1 MPGRFA
7 LRRAG
12 RRQRLE
18 TCVSSRQPRNRPAAA
33 PLTRGAVF
41 LLRGLFIVKR
51 DHRQSAPP
59 QDRQRILSERR
70 NLKMARS
77 AHAYVRGNAGKF
89 YEWLAAGGRA
99 HPQGPPVWIC
109 GDCHLGNLGPVA
121 DADDNVQIQIRD
133 LDQTV
138 IGNPAHDLIR
148 LGLSLATAA
157 RGSDLPG
164 VTTARM
170 LEEMMV
176 GYSDALASKDSS
188 DIATGQRPDSVHLVM
203 RKAVDRTWKRLARE
217 RIEDLKPTIPLGRRF
232 WPLSKHEKRDVRRL
246 FRTEE
251 VRRVATCLRSRDD
264 DGDIELLDAAYW
276 VKGCSSLGRL
286 RIAALLRVGKKKNKE
301 NEFCLIDI
309 KEAVKAV
316 APRSAAS
323 KMPRDYA
330 ERVVVGARHL
340 APSLGERMISAS
352 LAGKAVFIRELLPQD
367 LKLEIDQLTR
377 EEATKAAR
385 YLSMVVGKA
394 HADQMDAA
402 TRRNWRKQL
411 TRNRSK
417 SLDAPSWLWSSVV
430 DLVTVHEAAYLD
442 HCRRYAMNAARS

>member
-1 MPGRFA
+1 M
-7 LRRAG
+7 
-12 RRQRLE
+12 
-18 TCVSSRQPRNRPAAA
+18 
-33 PLTRGAVF
+33 RGGVF
-41 LLRGLFIVKR
+41 YLWVYITVKR
-51 DHRQSAPP
+51 NHRQFVNPR
-59 QDRQRILSERR
+59 DRQRILGERR

-77 AHAYVRGNAGKF
+77 AHAYVRGNTLKF
-89 YEWLAAGGRA
+89 YEWLEADRCP
-99 HPQGPPVWIC
+99 HPQGPSVWIC

-121 DADDNVQIQIRD
+121 DADDNVEIQIRD

-170 LEEMMV
+170 LEEMIA
-176 GYSDALASKDSS
+176 GYSDALASKGSRG
-188 DIATGQRPDSVHLVM
+188 IATAQRPDSVHLVM
-203 RKAVDRTWKRLARE
+203 RKAVDRTWKHLARE
-217 RIEDLKPTIPLGRRF
+217 RIEDLEPTIPLGTRF
-232 WPLSKHEKRDVRRL
+232 WPLSKIEQRDVRRL

-251 VRRVATCLRSRDD
+251 VRRVATCLRSREDD
-264 DGDIELLDAAYW
+264 SDIELLDAAYW

-301 NEFCLIDI
+301 SEFCLIDI
-309 KEAVKAV
+309 KEAVKAA
-316 APRSAAS
+316 APRSAAAG
-323 KMPRDYA
+323 MPRDFA
-330 ERVVVGARHL
+330 ERVVEGARHL
-340 APSLGERMISAS
+340 TPSLGERMVSAS

-367 LKLEIDQLTR
+367 LKLEIDQLTQ

-402 TRRNWRKQL
+402 TWRIWRKEL
-411 TRNRSK
+411 IRNRSK
-417 SLDAPSWLWSSVV
+417 NLEAPSWLWSSVV
-430 DLVTVHEAAYLD
+430 DLVTIHEAAYLD
-442 HCRRYAMNAARS
+442 HCRKYAMNAAKP